1 MIKLNK
7 QIESLEEA
15 LEIIENRIE
24 TLEYKRFEIEDIAL
38 DRPSGQN
45 TLKEID
51 MIEEIKKEIKE
62 LEKEAVYIKASLEYL
77 NDYYE

>member
-15 LEIIENRIE
+15 LEIIEFRIE

-45 TLKEID
+45 TEKEID
-51 MIEEIKKEIKE
+51 MIESIKKEIKE